1 MVRDVHERLCGY
13 TATRGRNFWCRKFEY
28 ATMNTGRDLLIRKH
42 LRKYS
47 AVSAGRLGFDR
58 KGEHAM
64 QKELLEQLQ
73 RITEEEQAVLN
84 GRQDVRKELYTSGRD
99 FVIDS
104 GKLLQK
110 GRLIEIR
117 PHTRFIHFPKHS
129 HNYVEMVYMCS
140 GSTTHIIN
148 DRERII
154 LQEGDLL
161 FLNQHATQEILPAK
175 ENDIAVNFIILPE
188 FFDRAFSMIERENIL
203 HDFLI
208 SVLSQ
213 DSSRSSYLHF
223 QAKDILPVQNLIENM
238 IWTLLHKK
246 AGTNTINQTTMGLLF
261 LNLSMFAD
269 AINQDGPNQY
279 EQNLVFSVLKYIETH
294 YKNGSLTEAAKE
306 LGQPA
311 YSIRRLLKKH
321 TKFNFKELL
330 QQRKLQQAAYLLSQT
345 PLTVEAVMKN
355 IGYDNSSYFYRKF
368 REKYGCSPRQYR
380 ET

>member
-1 MVRDVHERLCGY
+1 
-13 TATRGRNFWCRKFEY
+13 
-28 ATMNTGRDLLIRKH
+28 
-42 LRKYS
+42 
-47 AVSAGRLGFDR
+47 
-58 KGEHAM
+58 M
-64 QKELLEQLQ
+64 QQELLAQLQ
-73 RITEEEQAVLN
+73 KISEEEQAILD
-84 GRQDVRKELYTSGRD
+84 GRQDVQKELYTSGRG

-104 GKLLQK
+104 RKLLRK

-117 PHTRFIHFPKHS
+117 PHTRFVHFPRHS

-148 DRERII
+148 DKERII

-161 FLNQHATQEILPAK
+161 FLNQNATQEILPAGK
-175 ENDIAVNFIILPE
+175 NDIAVNFIILPE
-188 FFDRAFSMIERENIL
+188 FFDHAFSMIERENIL

-213 DSSRSSYLHF
+213 DSSLSSYLHF
-223 QAKDILPVQNLIENM
+223 QAKEILPVQNLIENM

-269 AINQDGPNQY
+269 TINQDDPNQY

-294 YKNGSLTEAAKE
+294 YKNGSLTEVAEE
-306 LGQPA
+306 LKQPA
-311 YSIRRLLKKH
+311 YFISRLLKKY
-321 TKFNFKELL
+321 TDSNFKELL

-345 PLTVEAVMKN
+345 PLTVDAVMEN

-368 REKYGCSPRQYR
+368 REKYGCSPRKYR
-380 ET
+380 ESGK